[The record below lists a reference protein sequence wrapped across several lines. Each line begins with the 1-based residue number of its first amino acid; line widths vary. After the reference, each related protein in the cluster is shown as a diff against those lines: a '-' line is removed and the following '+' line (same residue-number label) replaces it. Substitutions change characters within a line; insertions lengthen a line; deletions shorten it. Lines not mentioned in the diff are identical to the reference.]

1 MEEAHPECSPAW
13 IPRSTRLR
21 KTPFSPPSLVMS
33 HQKAAR
39 KPSGGQPA
47 GERTRQRGFRGNA
60 GCQLLGMGVHRRQYG
75 PLFSFF
81 FFFSSCNRSNR
92 AQHPYHVSAFGLNL
106 EEEGKRDPEMKS
118 KLHVSSVASWD

>member
-1 MEEAHPECSPAW
+1 MSAVGDGRAQ
-13 IPRSTRLR
+13 
-21 KTPFSPPSLVMS
+21 KTVWTSL
-33 HQKAAR
+33 
-39 KPSGGQPA
+39 
-47 GERTRQRGFRGNA
+47 F
-60 GCQLLGMGVHRRQYG
+60 
-75 PLFSFF
+75 LFL

>member
-1 MEEAHPECSPAW
+1 MKGPDKEGLEETLGVSCWGWACTEDSMDL
-13 IPRSTRLR
+13 SF
-21 KTPFSPPSLVMS
+21 PFS
-33 HQKAAR
+33 
-39 KPSGGQPA
+39 
-47 GERTRQRGFRGNA
+47 
-60 GCQLLGMGVHRRQYG
+60 
-75 PLFSFF
+75 